1 MVKRLHR
8 ETDGKEEENLKR
20 ILRGEDICILG
31 SS

>member
-8 ETDGKEEENLKR
+8 EAERKEEENLNR
-20 ILRGEDICILG
+20 ILKGEDICILG